1 MPDDTAEM
9 TAWMHQAT
17 DMPADLQAHLS
28 TTGTQSSYSSGTTW
42 RSAVIPAR
50 FMLTMGHLVSLLM
63 IVYTKK
69 ENILAGLPRDPG
81 KARYDDAK
89 AEFEAAY
96 VVCLAC
102 FVFDMVGILTG
113 TSLFFPKANLL
124 QIICH
129 FAGGVLVSSMIA
141 QSWQYQ
147 YIWLVVAFCNVPT
160 ALCEIAIL
168 VAIFV
173 LKIVVF

>member
-1 MPDDTAEM
+1 M
-9 TAWMHQAT
+9 
-17 DMPADLQAHLS
+17 L
-28 TTGTQSSYSSGTTW
+28 
-42 RSAVIPAR
+42 IPAR

-96 VVCLAC
+96 VVCLVC